1 MKKNKTKITVL
12 IFILLCICALV
23 IVSCTRQEITNI
35 NSKGTTLICF
45 GDSITFGYGVDS
57 NQAYPVILSQM
68 LEMPVINAGIDGDT
82 TTEALRRLD
91 SDVLSRDPFL
101 VIVEFGGNDFLR
113 KVPLDVTIKNV
124 TEIVDKIQERG
135 SMVAIADISAG
146 FLLNEY
152 RPAYKKLAR
161 EKGAIFIPSLMRG
174 IITNPHM
181 KSDFLHP
188 NINGYRMISQRV
200 CRVIK
205 PYVNYNLPRK

>member
-124 TEIVDKIQERG
+124 TEIVDKIQAKG

-174 IITNPHM
+174 IITNPRM

-205 PYVNYNLPRK
+205 PYVSYNLPRK